1 MKGVILLVLLVF
13 CFSLVHA
20 AAINVPERIPANIN
34 WSFSIELN
42 PSDSFNTTEVYF
54 DELLVITAFNNKPPV
69 IHEDYVLKAFTFD
82 SDPLSTS
89 GLTLEIAYFG
99 ISKGM
104 HEIKA
109 VTYMKNSTV
118 EELIEE
124 IEAIHAVPEEFQE
137 EVSST
142 LEGISSRLEEESNA
156 LNSLK
161 EETDKKIG
169 EKTDEINNMITA
181 LEGIK
186 NEAEELR
193 NEVTTELSSTEEEID
208 KKIELVEKQS
218 VKKKPPRIT
227 TTTGLAST
235 AKDYWLSGIIGLMVI
250 LIMVIFWAERRHLFD
265 GGFKGKKLFEEKIDS
280 GTQTKEEGKR
290 TFAFKKQE
298 KKAEDVRPS
307 DLLKKF

>member
-1 MKGVILLVLLVF
+1 MKGMILFIFLVF
-13 CFSLVHA
+13 CFSLVNA
-20 AAINVPERIPANIN
+20 ATINVAERIPANIN

-42 PSDSFNTTEVYF
+42 PTDSFNTTEVYF

-99 ISKGM
+99 IQKGM

-109 VTYMKNSTV
+109 VTYFKNGTV

-124 IEAIHAVPEEFQE
+124 IEAIHAVPEEFRE
-137 EVSST
+137 EMSSA
-142 LEGISSRLEEESNA
+142 LEGITSKLEEESSA

-169 EKTDEINNMITA
+169 EKTNEINERINA

-186 NEAEELR
+186 NEVQELR
-193 NEVTTELSSTEEEID
+193 NEVTTELSATEEEID
-208 KKIELVEKQS
+208 KKIELVETQS

-227 TTTGLAST
+227 STTGLAAA

-250 LIMVIFWAERRHLFD
+250 LIIVIFWVERRHLFG
-265 GGFKGKKLFEEKIDS
+265 GGFRGRKLFEEEIDS
-280 GTQTKEEGKR
+280 GSQAKEEGKR
-290 TFAFKKQE
+290 SFAFRKQE
-298 KKAEDVRPS
+298 KKAEDIRPS